1 LFFTII
7 FACFAETFTFEKQ
20 SLAKLYDTMK
30 RKILLLVCCLSVGV
44 LGYAGGI
51 IHIANPVSGE
61 GWTYND
67 GTFYIHHNGDYA
79 VTGKGGQKFIEIDS
93 CLKVQITLDNV
104 EINDISSVKNVIH
117 LGGKDTVTIHLLGR
131 NILNLT
137 DPRYTPNVAISSC
150 IGMSANSQLVI
161 DGTGSLDI
169 STASPNIYGGSG
181 SAVDTNSGSVTING
195 GTITAFSP
203 CGAGIEGKV
212 DRTTE
217 PRIVVNGGMLLAN
230 LIEESIVINGGV
242 VISEY
247 IHSSEFSVTGGLVI
261 SEIVP
266 TGAAITEGWIIASN
280 VETDSANVF
289 QADIDVDIKAKTIR
303 LDTGFTVPEGKTL
316 IVPEGATLDVNHKTL
331 TNNGIIRE
339 YGSIINN
346 ERFAG
351 NAPVGAILASWI
363 QDIPPQTYTGDSIK
377 PVIVNHW
384 SAIVIPNIHYTVTYN
399 NNVNAGTATFTV
411 TDKGNN
417 LTVASK
423 PFFIAAKQ
431 LAGDS
436 IEVLSRPYTGDA
448 FEPPVTIK
456 DGSRTLIPDTDYT
469 VAGYSNNVDVG
480 VATVT
485 VTGMGNYTGTVN
497 KNFYITKALTDE
509 MIQDIAHQSYNGR
522 PIQPEIII
530 KDGEKTLLL
539 NTDYEV
545 QYANNINAGTATAM
559 ITGKGVYTGTVSKE
573 FIIATT
579 LMNDMV
585 QNIADQ
591 TYTGSLVQ
599 PALTIIDW
607 ETNRTLDT
615 ADYEV
620 RYANN
625 MNVGTAMAMVTGK
638 GIYTGMAAS
647 KNFTIV
653 AKPLTADMIYMENQI
668 YTGAP
673 LQPPLIVKYGTQT
686 LVLDRDYEN
695 VRYSGNINVGTA
707 TVTITGKGNY
717 SGAARKQFS
726 IAIALTNDMIQDINN
741 QIYTGNALQPPLI
754 VKDGTKTLILDRD
767 YENIQ
772 YSGNTNKGTATVSIT
787 GKGDYSGV
795 ASKQFLIVA
804 KPLTNDMIDI
814 PLQTTYTGSAIEPA
828 TVKDGAGFLTPNK
841 DYTVAY
847 SDNIN
852 AGTAVV
858 TITGQ
863 GDYAGTIVR
872 TFDIVRKPLTGD
884 MIAEIPAQLYTG
896 NAVYPSVTVRD
907 GNKTLVQ
914 NRDYAVFECRNNVKV
929 GTATIAIVGVENYCG
944 EISKDFEI
952 TAATGVGMEDKQGL
966 FAVPGNEGFF
976 IFGLTPGE
984 TFSIYNSEGKLFRQ
998 GKAVAAEERIYLRER
1013 GVYVVIAGKR
1023 KAKVVY

>member
-1 LFFTII
+1 LLVLQKHLLL
-7 FACFAETFTFEKQ
+7 KQ
-20 SLAKLYDTMK
+20 PLVKLYDTMK
-30 RKILLLVCCLSVGV
+30 RKILLLACFLSVGV

-51 IHIANPVSGE
+51 INIANPVSGD

-67 GTFYIHHNGDYA
+67 GTIFINHNGDYV

-117 LGGKDTVTIHLLGR
+117 LAGKDTVTIHLLGH
-131 NILNLT
+131 NIINVT
-137 DPRYTPNVAISSC
+137 DQRYTPNVSIPSC
-150 IGMSANSQLVI
+150 IGMSSNSQLVI
-161 DGTGSLDI
+161 DGAGSLDI

-203 CGAGIEGKV
+203 CGAGIGGNV

-230 LIEESIVINGGV
+230 LIVDSIVINGGV

-266 TGAAITEGWIIASN
+266 TDAVITKGLIIASN
-280 VETDSANVF
+280 AETDSANVF
-289 QADIDVDIKAKTIR
+289 KAEIDVDIKAKTIR
-303 LDTGFTVPEGKTL
+303 LDSDITVPEGKTL
-316 IVPEGATLDVNHKTL
+316 IVPEGATLDVNHKIL
-331 TNNGIIRE
+331 TNNGIIRD

-346 ERFAG
+346 ESFAG
-351 NAPVGAILASWI
+351 NPPVGSILAGWI

-377 PVIVNHW
+377 PVIVSHW

-417 LTVASK
+417 NMVASK
-423 PFFIAAKQ
+423 TFTIAAKQ
-431 LAGDS
+431 IAGDS
-436 IEVLSRPYTGDA
+436 IEVPSRPYTGDA
-448 FEPPVTIK
+448 FEPPVTVK

-509 MIQDIAHQSYNGR
+509 MIQDIAYQSYNGR
-522 PIQPEIII
+522 PCQPAIIV

-545 QYANNINAGTATAM
+545 QYANNINAGTAMAM
-559 ITGKGVYTGTVSKE
+559 ITGKGVYTGAVSKE
-573 FIIATT
+573 FIIVTT

-585 QNIADQ
+585 QNIEDQ
-591 TYTGSLVQ
+591 TYTGSPVQ
-599 PALTIIDW
+599 PALTVIDG
-607 ETNRTLDT
+607 EKNKVLDT

-620 RYANN
+620 RYSNN
-625 MNVGTAMAMVTGK
+625 INAGTAMAMVTGK
-638 GIYTGMAAS
+638 GIYTSMAAS

-653 AKPLTADMIYMENQI
+653 AKALTADMIYMENQIYTGEPLQPPLIVKDGTNTLVLNRDYENVQYSGNINVGTATATITGKGNYSGAASKQFSIAIALTNDMIQNIKNQI

-673 LQPPLIVKYGTQT
+673 LQPPLIVK
-686 LVLDRDYEN
+686 
-695 VRYSGNINVGTA
+695 
-707 TVTITGKGNY
+707 
-717 SGAARKQFS
+717 
-726 IAIALTNDMIQDINN
+726 
-741 QIYTGNALQPPLI
+741 
-754 VKDGTKTLILDRD
+754 DGTKTLVLDRD

-772 YSGNTNKGTATVSIT
+772 YSGNINKGTATVSIT
-787 GKGDYSGV
+787 GKGDYSGA
-795 ASKQFLIVA
+795 ASKQFFIVA
-804 KPLTNDMIDI
+804 KTLTNDMIDI
-814 PLQTTYTGSAIEPA
+814 PLQTTYTGIAIEPA
-828 TVKDGAGFLTPNK
+828 TVKDGAGILVPNK

-847 SDNIN
+847 GDNIN

-858 TITGQ
+858 TITGK

-872 TFDIVRKPLTGD
+872 TFDIVRKPLTSD
-884 MIAEIPAQLYTG
+884 MIADIPPQLYTG
-896 NAVYPSVTVRD
+896 SAIYPSIAVRD
-907 GNKTLVQ
+907 GNKTLLQ
-914 NRDYAVFECRNNVKV
+914 NKDYAVFECRNNVNV

-944 EISKDFEI
+944 EIRKDFEI
-952 TAATGVGMEDKQGL
+952 IATTGVGIVDKQGL
-966 FAVPGNEGFF
+966 LLAVPGNEGIC

-998 GKAVAAEERIYLRER
+998 GKAASAEERIYLRER